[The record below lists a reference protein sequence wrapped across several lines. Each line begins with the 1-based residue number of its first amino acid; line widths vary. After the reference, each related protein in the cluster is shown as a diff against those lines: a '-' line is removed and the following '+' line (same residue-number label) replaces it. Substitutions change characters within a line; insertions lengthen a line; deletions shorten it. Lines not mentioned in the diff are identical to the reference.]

1 MLVGKIYYDTYTIE
15 VHHYQIANCRLAD
28 ALAGKKVA
36 FVSDLHSMRFGA
48 RENEVLSILE
58 REKPD
63 LVFLGGDYI
72 SFCGPYEPVFSFLGN
87 LKNAYAVMG
96 NTEYSN
102 ENGSCLVCHKEKSLA
117 LKENPNVRFLR
128 NSHLTLESG
137 GKKVNLLGV
146 DGPIDKRDDI
156 TEAMH
161 SIDGAVPA
169 ILLAHSP
176 EVFDDAVRRG
186 IDLVL
191 CGHNHGGQI
200 FPIRFIKG
208 KVMIDPTFDYLV
220 GFFNRGNTLMY
231 VSRGVGNSYLPFR
244 LGVKP
249 EVAVFEFSGQAVQNG
264 STVTYGSTDGVH
276 AGFSFSNIVDIFNF
290 ALPFRKPYEKKH
302 VISPEGRLFDF
313 ETEAEM
319 QYLDWEC
326 HKWFELSDKH
336 ATSGKYSLRVTLPP
350 GQYPGIYFKHI
361 DADWTRYRTFK
372 MDIFNPSSETFA
384 FHVRIDDHKSG
395 WEYEDRFDRN
405 FKIQNGMNN
414 ITIPLESVKA
424 NITPRS
430 LDLMSIERVM
440 FFIPGNDKKR
450 EFYIDNLRLE

>member
-1 MLVGKIYYDTYTIE
+1 VLD
-15 VHHYQIANCRLAD
+15 
-28 ALAGKKVA
+28 GKKVA
-36 FVSDLHSMRFGA
+36 FVSDLHSLRFGP
-48 RENEVLSILE
+48 REKEVTSILE

-63 LVFLGGDYI
+63 FVFLGGDYI

-161 SIDGAVPA
+161 GIDRAVPA

-176 EVFDDAVRRG
+176 EVFEDAVRQG

-208 KVMIDPTFDYLV
+208 KVMIDPTFDYLE
-220 GFFNRGNTLMY
+220 GFFNKGNTLMY
-231 VSRGVGNSYLPFR
+231 VSRGIGNSYLPFR

-276 AGFSFSNIVDIFNF
+276 VGFSFSNIVDMFNF
-290 ALPFRKPYEKKH
+290 ALPFRKPYQKKH

-313 ETEAEM
+313 ETESEL

-326 HKWFELSDKH
+326 HKWFELSEQH
-336 ATSGKYSLRVTLPP
+336 ATSGKNSLRVTLPP

-361 DADWTRYRTFK
+361 DADWSRYRAFK
-372 MDIFNPSSETFA
+372 MDIFNPSSETFT

-395 WEYEDRFDRN
+395 WEYDDRFDRN
-405 FKIQNGMNN
+405 FKIQKGMNN
-414 ITIPLESVKA
+414 IEIPLESVKA

-430 LDLMSIERVM
+430 LDMKSIRRLML
-440 FFIPGNDKKR
+440 FIPGNSKKR